1 MLSVKAIYD
10 GKKLKLLDKVKVTRP
25 HKVIITFLEDDSY
38 INPQVIYN
46 AAEEGGAF
54 DFLKEP
60 EEDIY
65 TDDDLKKRYR

>member
-10 GKKLKLLDKVKVTRP
+10 GKKLKLLDKVKVTKP
-25 HKVIITFLEDDSY
+25 HKVIITFLEDDSD

-46 AAEEGGAF
+46 AAEERGAF

>member
-10 GKKLKLLDKVKVTRP
+10 GKKLKLLDKVKVTKP
-25 HKVIITFLEDDSY
+25 HKVIITSLEDDSD

-46 AAEEGGAF
+46 VAEEGGAF

-65 TDDDLKKRYR
+65 TDDDLKKQYR

>member
-25 HKVIITFLEDDSY
+25 HKVIITFLEDDSD

-65 TDDDLKKRYR
+65 TDDDLKKRYM

>member
-25 HKVIITFLEDDSY
+25 HKVIITFLEDDSD
-38 INPQVIYN
+38 INPQVIYS

>member
-10 GKKLKLLDKVKVTRP
+10 GKKLKLLDKVKVTKP
-25 HKVIITFLEDDSY
+25 HKVIITFLEDDSD
-38 INPQVIYN
+38 INPQLIYN
-46 AAEEGGAF
+46 TAEEGGAY